1 MKAQEEE
8 EMQLALALSLSEE
21 ESNKVCGRLK
31 FESKVSL
38 PDLFDLKISL
48 KNCGGVHFEESYEY

>member
-8 EMQLALALSLSEE
+8 EMQLALALSLSEKE
-21 ESNKVCGRLK
+21 ANKVCGSLN

-38 PDLFDLKISL
+38 PDLFSLKLSL
-48 KNCGGVHFEESYEY
+48 KNYRGVHFQES